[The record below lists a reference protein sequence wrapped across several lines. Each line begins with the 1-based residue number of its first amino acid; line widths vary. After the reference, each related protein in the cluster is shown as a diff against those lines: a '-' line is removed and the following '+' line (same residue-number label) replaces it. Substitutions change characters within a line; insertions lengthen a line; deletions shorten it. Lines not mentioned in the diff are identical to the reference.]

1 MRFKGE
7 KLFRCIFYAWIY
19 GLANPFSP
27 FVNATQNAFQTPK
40 QSFHKGDGRH
50 TRCRIFVIRFF
61 LESLNRAKKGRNPWW
76 IPAWMIR
83 IFVPPGKGAALRF
96 WLVLS

>member
-27 FVNATQNAFQTPK
+27 FANATQNAFQTPK
-40 QSFHKGDGRH
+40 QRFHKGDGRH

-76 IPAWMIR
+76 IPAWVIR
-83 IFVPPGKGAALRF
+83 IFVPSGKGAALRF